1 MNNHNAPV
9 LEKTVLGVHRGIFML
24 GLVSFLTDLSS
35 EMIFSVFSVFLT
47 AILGASVAL
56 LGLIEGMADF
66 AASSLDYVAG
76 FASDRTGK
84 RKTLTILGYAFS
96 TLAKTIIALQ
106 STLFSAASFR
116 VIERLGKSFR
126 GAPRDAWISSMATQ
140 KNAGFSFGVHK
151 AMDKSGAILGPIGAY
166 FILDRL
172 GETASTFKI
181 LFLVALVPAALAVL
195 LLFFIIEKPAPPT
208 QKESIVRAYRTLGP
222 DFKHYLFTAG
232 LFSLAYFSFGFLL
245 LKAYTVGFA
254 IRSVTLLYALYNV
267 SFVLA
272 APLLG
277 KLGDHIGRRKI
288 IALEY
293 ILYLLTCVGFI
304 FATAKWQ
311 VVALFLV
318 FGAFYAIDESQS
330 KAYITDMEKTK
341 RGTAIGAYSFFTGL
355 VYLPASIIAGA
366 LWKLSPSY
374 AFGFAGITSAAAFVF
389 FISRRARTVSGPS

>member
-76 FASDRTGK
+76 FVSDRTGK

-195 LLFFIIEKPAPPT
+195 LLFFIIEKGAPP